1 MIRLLLASLLL
12 AGCASLAPQG
22 DEEVL
27 ARRDFIPVA
36 KLDKAPKS
44 DARSLYNVR
53 VENDSLKMNARF
65 GGGCKEHTF
74 TLYVAR
80 ESANTVGVYVV
91 HDSGKDPCK
100 AWLDAYPVA
109 FDLRFLKQDL
119 NLKGPVTLV
128 SHPGELEPFRVVYP

>member
-1 MIRLLLASLLL
+1 MKRLLLASLLL
-12 AGCASLAPQG
+12 TGCASLAPQG

-36 KLDKAPKS
+36 DLDKAPKS

-53 VENDSLKMNARF
+53 VENDSLKMLARF
-65 GGGCKEHTF
+65 GGGCKEHAF

-80 ESANTVGVYVV
+80 QSSSQLGVYVV
-91 HDSGKDPCK
+91 HDAGKDACK

-109 FDLRFLKQDL
+109 FDLKYLKKDL
-119 NLKGPVTLV
+119 NLKGAVKLV
-128 SHPGELEPFRVVYP
+128 SHPGELEPFEVVYP